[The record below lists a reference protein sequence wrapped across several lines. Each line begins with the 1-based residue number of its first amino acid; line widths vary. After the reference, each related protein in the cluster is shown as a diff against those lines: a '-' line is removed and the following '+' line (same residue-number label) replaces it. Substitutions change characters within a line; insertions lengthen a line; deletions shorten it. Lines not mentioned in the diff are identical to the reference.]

1 MSSEQSKEINTY
13 EMFNRQ
19 NENNKSLIMIYKPN
33 KNKAEKLQKINELKK
48 NKKFYL
54 DDEKEY
60 KKNTIRIFGKHF
72 AKQNKNKCKIT

>member
-33 KNKAEKLQKINELKK
+33 KNRAEKLQKINELKK
-48 NKKFYL
+48 TKSF
-54 DDEKEY
+54 
-60 KKNTIRIFGKHF
+60 I
-72 AKQNKNKCKIT
+72 